1 MALEQW
7 NIEPAKRRCTVSG
20 DELDEGQEYYA
31 VLFEDGENFRRE
43 EYAIDS
49 WTGPPDGAFCHFKS
63 RVPVKAKKQRLL
75 VDDEMLIHFFIR
87 LTDTEDLAKIRFR
100 FVLALILMRKRLL
113 KFEQTQHRNEE
124 EWWQMRL
131 ARDTA
136 DGAASKDDV
145 QWVCNPHLD
154 DDQIEAVSRELS
166 VILHGSD
173 QGMDPAPDADV
184 EETTPTEEPAGE
196 TDHD

>member
-1 MALEQW
+1 MALDQW
-7 NIEPAKRRCTVSG
+7 NIEPAKRRCSVTG
-20 DELDEGQEYYA
+20 DELGEGQEYYA
-31 VLFEDGENFRRE
+31 VLFEDGESFRRE
-43 EYAIDS
+43 EYAIAS
-49 WTGPPDGAFCHFKS
+49 WSGPPDGAFCHFKS

-75 VDDEMLIHFFIR
+75 VDNEMLIHFFLR
-87 LTDTEDLAKIRFR
+87 LADTDDVAKTRFR

-113 KFEQTQHRNEE
+113 KFEQTQRRDAE

-131 ARDTA
+131 VRDTA

-145 QWVCNPHLD
+145 QWVRNPDLD

-173 QGMDPAPDADV
+173 QMVDPDADP
-184 EETTPTEEPAGE
+184 EAFTATDEPAGG